1 MSIAARIDDLCV
13 SFDRREILHHV
24 SFDIPARGITVL
36 AGRSGSGKTTL
47 LRALNRLNETFPLC
61 HTSGRVELD
70 LGQGLEP
77 VYPAPGVAVRPLALL
92 RSRVGMV
99 FQTPNV
105 LPVSVE
111 RNLVLPLEVVAGLPE
126 AECRRRAE
134 NALKSVALWDE
145 VKDRLSIHAAK
156 LSGGQQQRLCLARAL
171 ALEPAM
177 LLLDEP
183 TASLD
188 VHATAEI
195 EGLLLRLAGEYPL
208 VVVTHNP
215 QQAVRLGERLIVLAD
230 GRVRQCFERDG
241 VDAHTLAGV
250 LAGGLAEG
258 LAGTDANAPGAAPE
272 DASGAAPENAP

>member
-13 SFDRREILHHV
+13 SFGRREILHQV
-24 SFDIPARGITVL
+24 SFDIQAGGITVL

-47 LRALNRLNETFPLC
+47 LRALNRLNETFSHC
-61 HTSGRVELD
+61 RTSGRVELD

-77 VYPAPGVAVRPLALL
+77 VYPAPGAAVRSLALL

-111 RNLVLPLEVVAGLPE
+111 RNLVLPLAVVAGLPE
-126 AECRRRAE
+126 PECRHRAE
-134 NALKSVALWDE
+134 NALKSVALWSE
-145 VKDRLSIHAAK
+145 VKDRLSMNADR

-195 EGLLLRLAGEYPL
+195 EDLLLQLAGQYPL
-208 VVVTHNP
+208 VVVTHHP
-215 QQAVRLGERLIVLAD
+215 QQAVRLGDRLIVMAD
-230 GRVRQCFERDG
+230 GHVRQQFERG
-241 VDAHTLAGV
+241 SIDADTLARV
-250 LAGGLAEG
+250 LAG
-258 LAGTDANAPGAAPE
+258 AGADSPEAAP
-272 DASGAAPENAP
+272 ACLPG